1 MKINAEGLHFKTLG
15 DQIRRCEDETI
26 EVDNVLGQR
35 FIASGLSGKTIT
47 INGTP
52 GNALAAYLDGCN
64 ILVKGNCQEAAGDT
78 MNSGTLVIDGSC
90 GDACG
95 YAMRGGKIFVRKNA
109 GYRAGIH
116 MKQFENKRPALVIG
130 GCAGSFL
137 GEYQAGGLIVVLNLS
152 GEPCP
157 VGNFCG
163 TGMHGGKIYIR
174 CLAPPENLP
183 GQVACR
189 PCEEDGL
196 AEIEPLV
203 NEFCAWFSKDAK
215 QILSANFYVLTP
227 NTKNPYKKLYTPN

>member
-1 MKINAEGLHFKTLG
+1 MKLTMFW
-15 DQIRRCEDETI
+15 
-26 EVDNVLGQR
+26 GQR
-35 FIASGLSGKTIT
+35 FLASGLSGKTIT
-47 INGTP
+47 ICGTP

-95 YAMRGGKIFVRKNA
+95 YAMRGGKIFVRENA

-152 GEPCP
+152 DEQCP

-163 TGMHGGKIYIR
+163 TGMHGGKFISAAWR
-174 CLAPPENLP
+174 PLKTCLGRWPAAPVMKKAL
-183 GQVACR
+183 R
-189 PCEEDGL
+189 KS
-196 AEIEPLV
+196 PL
-203 NEFCAWFSKDAK
+203 
-215 QILSANFYVLTP
+215 L
-227 NTKNPYKKLYTPN
+227 

>member
-1 MKINAEGLHFKTLG
+1 MKINAEGVHFKTLG
-15 DQIRRCEDETI
+15 EQIRRCADKNI
-26 EVDNVLGQR
+26 EIDNVLGQR

-47 INGTP
+47 IHGTP

-95 YAMRGGKIFVRKNA
+95 YAMRGGKIFVRENA

-116 MKQFENKRPALVIG
+116 MKQYESKCPALVIG

-152 GEPCP
+152 NVPRP
-157 VGNFCG
+157 VGYFCG

-174 CLAPPENLP
+174 CQTPPENLP
-183 GQVACR
+183 AQVACR
-189 PCEEDGL
+189 PCGEDGL
-196 AEIEPLV
+196 AEIAPFV
-203 NEFCAWFSKDAK
+203 REFCTWFCADEN
-215 QILSANFYVLTP
+215 QILSSHFYVLTP
-227 NTKNPYKKLYTPN
+227 NTQNPYQKLYTPN